1 MSRNDYLTIKISA
14 KNTPLVR
21 YYDMSVAL
29 PATGRAQFIPT
40 TDMICT
46 SPFAPHWSHRRG
58 SVHDRSVRLPS
69 DSQAY
74 YVNEATRDRHV
85 NQERCPGV
93 DY

>member
-1 MSRNDYLTIKISA
+1 MTCRLHYLAIERVQVVPHDGND
-14 KNTPLVR
+14 LVL
-21 YYDMSVAL
+21 AL
-29 PATGRAQFIPT
+29 CLKQNN
-40 TDMICT
+40 
-46 SPFAPHWSHRRG
+46 RRG

-93 DY
+93 DFKT